1 MWGKNGGTR
10 FRSWAWELPCRWLH
24 GFRQRSKTSRRQVPP
39 TKDLSLRRISCC
51 WHTPVRAPSGF
62 QTHTCLCWQEWSLWC
77 QAPHAPRDARHLT
90 DSRHSRYVRQ
100 PLCPTFQAVCLSIR
114 GVAEDRPVLGSW
126 KREGDQHFSR
136 FDQHFS
142 RFVSAFSILF
152 RNFATEIINN
162 LKLMSLWKRK
172 KKRKCSSTSSWWT
185 TLTEE
190 QTMFHSKTGRLHLT
204 HRVNI
209 IIVL

>member
-1 MWGKNGGTR
+1 M
-10 FRSWAWELPCRWLH
+10 RSQTLLAQKPKRVGRLANVGAKVRNINETVKLFGNFLLFNNFFAWFE
-24 GFRQRSKTSRRQVPP
+24 G
-39 TKDLSLRRISCC
+39 
-51 WHTPVRAPSGF
+51 
-62 QTHTCLCWQEWSLWC
+62 
-77 QAPHAPRDARHLT
+77 
-90 DSRHSRYVRQ
+90 
-100 PLCPTFQAVCLSIR
+100 CLSTVHLIKWEVSHGTISPAKAAYLR
-114 GVAEDRPVLGSW
+114 ESSGTGSLHVPVPKTLF
-126 KREGDQHFSR
+126 KAYILYYIYPQYTFSR

>member
-1 MWGKNGGTR
+1 MTTCRLHRPPLTCLADVWRNSARCDDDNSRLSHLFISLMSIAFLSFFWLLNVKRGILGHLFDFKNGNRT
-10 FRSWAWELPCRWLH
+10 
-24 GFRQRSKTSRRQVPP
+24 
-39 TKDLSLRRISCC
+39 
-51 WHTPVRAPSGF
+51 
-62 QTHTCLCWQEWSLWC
+62 
-77 QAPHAPRDARHLT
+77 
-90 DSRHSRYVRQ
+90 
-100 PLCPTFQAVCLSIR
+100 TFY
-114 GVAEDRPVLGSW
+114 
-126 KREGDQHFSR
+126 REAYILYYIYPQYTFSR